1 MHLKRVITSEEG
13 VVFCSMGCS
22 FTAGTSMTKT
32 CATVSFMMTLA
43 NIDQFYGASASR
55 AQYGFTISVRLSVC
69 HVVVLYLNEGIYRK
83 TFPPSGSNI
92 ILVFEPHRCYKIPS
106 GTPSAQV

>member
-1 MHLKRVITSEEG
+1 MAHQHPEHNMVLP
-13 VVFCSMGCS
+13 F
-22 FTAGTSMTKT
+22 
-32 CATVSFMMTLA
+32 
-43 NIDQFYGASASR
+43 
-55 AQYGFTISVRLSVC
+55 LSVC